1 MRADLLSMSRGAD
14 FLWRELHWP
23 ASLDEDTC
31 VSLLRQLATDR
42 LVRLVVFE
50 VEATAGAVRY
60 RIGSPE
66 GTSDRVA
73 QLVGALVPG
82 SALSPLDSRDDLTRA
97 WGVTVSPQ
105 DRPLVTSGALAISR
119 SLLAALTSMR
129 KGAR

>member
-1 MRADLLSMSRGAD
+1 MRADLLSMSRAAD
-14 FLWRELHWP
+14 FVWRELHWP

-50 VEATAGAVRY
+50 VEATVATVRY
-60 RIGSPE
+60 RIGCPRE
-66 GTSDRVA
+66 TADRVA

-82 SALSPLDSRDDLTRA
+82 IALSPLDSRDEVTRA

-119 SLLAALTSMR
+119 SLL
-129 KGAR
+129 